1 MESNWDLLLWNRI
14 GTCSF
19 GIELGPAVW
28 EPSSLSQPPCAS
40 PASLNLSLSFTP
52 PLANRTHPRL
62 SRVALRPRKDSH
74 RPVSTRFVGGL
85 CVSAICIDSGALA
98 HVICLFRRWMVS
110 HSRFN
115 VPMVPQEEA
124 CNYRYL
130 LSVPGYGAVI
140 CDSRSP
146 KLPLPT
152 SQTSSGRD
160 PSCHRSLPAAGYSNR
175 LKSLLLCGSVVIHLK
190 ANWEEY
196 FTPMLRDREHLVIVT
211 KVEDF
216 IPVVMQLR
224 ANVSLAERIGRAG
237 RQFALQHLGL
247 SEALRYWRALLARY
261 SRLMTGRVAI
271 SPADQLVASADDVR
285 RVTRQCPCA
294 SPGNE
299 TAAQDSLAR
308 CTARHSAAHGSVQGT
323 VANLQQSSMDRAQH
337 AIAMRCCAGWDC
349 ATDVC
354 PGE

>member
-1 MESNWDLLLWNRI
+1 MLKTVSHWNVAQKNNI
-14 GTCSF
+14 F
-19 GIELGPAVW
+19 ELR
-28 EPSSLSQPPCAS
+28 Q
-40 PASLNLSLSFTP
+40 
-52 PLANRTHPRL
+52 
-62 SRVALRPRKDSH
+62 VAPKFH
-74 RPVSTRFVGGL
+74 TTK
-85 CVSAICIDSGALA
+85 
-98 HVICLFRRWMVS
+98 WMVS

-130 LSVPGYGAVI
+130 LSVPGY
-140 CDSRSP
+140 
-146 KLPLPT
+146 
-152 SQTSSGRD
+152 
-160 PSCHRSLPAAGYSNR
+160 GYSNR